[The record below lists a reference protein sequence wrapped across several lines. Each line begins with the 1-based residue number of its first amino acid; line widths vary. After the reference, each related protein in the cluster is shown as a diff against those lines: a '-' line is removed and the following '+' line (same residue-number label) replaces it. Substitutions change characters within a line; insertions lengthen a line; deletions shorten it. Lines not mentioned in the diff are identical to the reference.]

1 MSVVNDD
8 ARTSRCVSEKLQSTF
23 WSRSSVKVSVM
34 IGYIS
39 LHVAAE
45 GVYDILLALNEILVT
60 RLAVVVDDVIAET
73 RIAAQGVVCFDLCLY
88 VVDDTLC
95 WITAEGFVFCG

>member
-34 IGYIS
+34 IG
-39 LHVAAE
+39 A
-45 GVYDILLALNEILVT
+45 VT
-60 RLAVVVDDVIAET
+60 YPFTSQPKAYT
-73 RIAAQGVVCFDLCLY
+73 TYFSP
-88 VVDDTLC
+88 
-95 WITAEGFVFCG
+95 